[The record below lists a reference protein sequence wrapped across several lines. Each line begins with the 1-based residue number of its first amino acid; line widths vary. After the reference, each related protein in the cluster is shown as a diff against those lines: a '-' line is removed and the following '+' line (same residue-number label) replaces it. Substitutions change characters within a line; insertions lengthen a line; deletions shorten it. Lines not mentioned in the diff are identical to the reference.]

1 MKPDDLED
9 IKRTYFGNDDLIFEQ
24 WLDHPVKALEHK
36 TPRELLTTVDGCRK
50 IKLYLLQVKYG
61 DCS

>member
-9 IKRTYFGNDDLIFEQ
+9 IKRIYFGNDDLIFEQ

-36 TPRELLTTVDGCRK
+36 TPRELLATVDGCRK